1 MTRVGVVHS
10 IPVLRGRGFRAC
22 VVALT
27 IAAGPAIWGQIPTQA
42 SVEPAHTSGQSVT
55 PAFEGWYPNADGSA
69 NILIG
74 YYNRNLK
81 ETLDIPVG
89 PNNRVEPGGPDRGQP
104 THFLP
109 GRQWGVFTITVPKDF
124 GPDKKITWTIVSNG
138 RTMSI
143 PVGLNPLW
151 VVSPFKDAT
160 ANTPPFIGFQDS
172 GPFLQGPPRGIATSL
187 TAQVEKPLPLA
198 VWVADDA
205 NVPPAFAAFAGMIPA
220 VSVGWS
226 KFRGPGEVKFE
237 NEKPKVEKTEFKA
250 PVGEKFTG
258 KSATSATFGQPGEYI
273 LEVVANDISGVG
285 GGGFQCCWTTA
296 QVKVTVKP

>member
-1 MTRVGVVHS
+1 MGGHAQEEARIAVRSG
-10 IPVLRGRGFRAC
+10 GRQQLKIWWMVAA
-22 VVALT
+22 ALT
-27 IAAGPAIWGQIPTQA
+27 AFGQSQA
-42 SVEPAHTSGQSVT
+42 SMEPPHNSGQSVT

-81 ETLDIPVG
+81 EVLDIPVG

-109 GRQWGVFTITVPKDF
+109 GRQWGVFTITVPKGF
-124 GPDKKITWTIVSNG
+124 SPDQKITWTIVSNG
-138 RTMSI
+138 KTNSI

-151 VVSPFKDAT
+151 LVSPFKDAT
-160 ANTPPFIGFQDS
+160 GNLPPFIGFAES
-172 GPFLQGPPRGIATSL
+172 GPFAQGPPRGIFSTL
-187 TAQVEKPLPLA
+187 TAKVHEPLPLP

-205 NVPPAFAAFAGMIPA
+205 SVPAAFAAFAAFIPA
-220 VSVGWS
+220 VSLGWS
-226 KFRGPGEVKFE
+226 EFRGPGPVKFAS
-237 NEKPKVEKTEFKA
+237 EKPKVDKVAFKA
-250 PVGEKFTG
+250 PAGASFTG
-258 KSATSATFGQPGEYI
+258 KAATTATFDQPGEYV

-285 GGGFQCCWTTA
+285 GGGFQCCWSTA